1 VRLVHLNP
9 QPDADSQ
16 PQQSGQPDAA
26 VLRQWFTAARQDT
39 LNLFANI
46 SDTDFQCQTHPDF
59 SPVGWHLGH
68 IGVTEVY
75 WISQQCEGEA
85 PLSEEY
91 DQFFSPIENPKTN
104 RINLPERSEIL
115 AYLRTARDKMFTVLE
130 QTDFPRSDR
139 LLQDARIFRMLLQHE
154 AQHQEIITVILQLLA
169 ARQER
174 PFRQNELD
182 EEVNGNGAPPVHEMV
197 RVPAGSFTM
206 GNNQLAV
213 TLDNERSQHEV
224 YVEEFQ
230 IDRYPVTNAAFLEFV
245 QNRGYQERSYWSPE
259 GWAWREKNGIEHPL
273 YWRQQGHGRNA
284 GWVSIGLQ
292 DTHAL
297 IPHHPVMC
305 VSWYEA
311 EAYANAIGKRL
322 PTEAEWEKAAA
333 WDPGLNTKRSQPWGE
348 SRESGAVRLDTER
361 CNSDA
366 RAAGTTRVD
375 QHPAGKSA
383 YGCLD
388 MQGNVWEWTGTWFHP
403 YPDFT
408 PYPYDGYSLPYF
420 DQRHRVL
427 RGGSWATRSH
437 VMRPTFRNWYNP
449 WVREI
454 FAGFRC
460 AQSSQARQPQ
470 AGYAL

>member
-1 VRLVHLNP
+1 MRLVHLNP
-9 QPDADSQ
+9 QPDVSSQ
-16 PQQSGQPDAA
+16 HQQQFGQPDAA
-26 VLRQWFTAARQDT
+26 VLRQWFTEARQDT
-39 LNLFANI
+39 LNLFANM
-46 SDTDFQCQTHPDF
+46 SDADFRCQAHPDF
-59 SPVGWHLGH
+59 SPIGWHLGH
-68 IGVTEVY
+68 IGVTEAY
-75 WISQQCEGEA
+75 WILQQCEGEA
-85 PLSEEY
+85 PLSEDY
-91 DQFFSPIENPKTN
+91 DQFFSPTENPKTN
-104 RINLPERSEIL
+104 RINLPDCSEIL
-115 AYLRTARDKMFTVLE
+115 GYLRTARDKMFTVLE
-130 QTDFPRSDR
+130 RTDFSRSHP
-139 LLQDARIFRMLLQHE
+139 LLQDARIFCMLLQHE

-174 PFRQNELD
+174 PFSWNEPD
-182 EEVNGNGAPPVHEMV
+182 EEGNGNGASPAHEMV
-197 RVPAGSFTM
+197 RVPAGSFVM
-206 GNNQLAV
+206 GSNQLAE

-230 IDRYPVTNAAFLEFV
+230 IDRYPVTNAAFLQFI

-259 GWAWREKNGIEHPL
+259 GWAWREKNEIEHPL
-273 YWRQQGHGRNA
+273 YWRKQGNA
-284 GWVSIGLQ
+284 GWASIGLQ
-292 DTHAL
+292 RTHAL

-311 EAYANAIGKRL
+311 EAYANALGKRL